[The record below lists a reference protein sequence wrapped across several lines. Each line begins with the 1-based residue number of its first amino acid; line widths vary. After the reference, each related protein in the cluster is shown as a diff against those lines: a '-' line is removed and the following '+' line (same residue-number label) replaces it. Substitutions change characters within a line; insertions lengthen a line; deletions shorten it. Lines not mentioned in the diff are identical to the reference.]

1 MLQRA
6 QKTKQSFTLN
16 KTIPGVHNNV
26 KNSHDT
32 TSLFML
38 NVSLKKKKEYCNEKL
53 APARTLYVGTFL
65 QCKIFPTVFLPE
77 ASIFQNAKPTCLKS
91 RFYTFTLNNSKEA
104 EKLFFD
110 ICCSA
115 ATGAA
120 ISMHF

>member
-38 NVSLKKKKEYCNEKL
+38 NVSLKKQKQKKTKKNKQKK
-53 APARTLYVGTFL
+53 RIL
-65 QCKIFPTVFLPE
+65 Q
-77 ASIFQNAKPTCLKS
+77 
-91 RFYTFTLNNSKEA
+91 
-104 EKLFFD
+104 
-110 ICCSA
+110 
-115 ATGAA
+115 
-120 ISMHF
+120 